1 MALRRVSLPCD
12 EPYVV
17 WYTGGEE
24 DGMSCSTVFTIG
36 RQFGSGGRQ
45 VGKRLANELG
55 IPFYDKE
62 LVALAAKDSG
72 LSEALFANAD
82 EKASSSLFYSLVVG
96 SYPLATGAIGVTEM
110 PLNDQLFLILSK
122 TIKKLAEQSGCV
134 IVGRCA
140 DYILRDHPDLV
151 SVFIHAPIEDRKKR
165 AIDIY
170 QVAPAD
176 AEDVCLKNDKK
187 RANFYN
193 YYSDRKWGMCRTY
206 DLSLDSG
213 MLGIDGCVKQIISFT
228 ELWKANK
235 NQPIR

>member
-1 MALRRVSLPCD
+1 MECN
-12 EPYVV
+12 
-17 WYTGGEE
+17 
-24 DGMSCSTVFTIG
+24 TVFTIG

-96 SYPLATGAIGVTEM
+96 SYPLASGALGVTEM

-122 TIKKLAEQSGCV
+122 TIKKLAEAGGCV

-140 DYILRDHPDLV
+140 DYILRDNPNLLSIFV
-151 SVFIHAPIEDRKKR
+151 HASIEDRVKR
-165 AIDIY
+165 AVEVY
-170 QVAPAD
+170 EVPKEN

-187 RANFYN
+187 RSNFYN

-206 DLSLDSG
+206 DLALDSG
-213 MLGIDGCVKQIISFT
+213 KLGIDGCVKQIISFR
-228 ELWKANK
+228 ELWLANNHK
-235 NQPIR
+235 PIT